1 MAEVQTY
8 GQHTRKLLV
17 LGVPLI
23 GSNVAHIVVGFTDTI
38 MLGWYSVEALAAQ
51 VLGFSIYFVVM
62 IVGSG
67 FAFGIMPM
75 VAQHAEAG
83 EVSELRRVTRMGIWA
98 SVAFA
103 AVFLPIL
110 LMSET
115 IFRALG
121 QEEEIIPLAS
131 DYMDVLAWALF
142 PVLIAMCLR
151 SYLSALERTQII
163 LWVSVFVAVL
173 NAILNW
179 VFIFGNFG
187 APEMGVKGSAVATL
201 VSEIFFLLI
210 LAGYSRWAEPTHE
223 QALGQ

>member
-142 PVLIAMCLR
+142 PVLIAMCLQ
-151 SYLSALERTQII
+151 LSFCA
-163 LWVSVFVAVL
+163 
-173 NAILNW
+173 
-179 VFIFGNFG
+179 
-187 APEMGVKGSAVATL
+187 
-201 VSEIFFLLI
+201 
-210 LAGYSRWAEPTHE
+210 
-223 QALGQ
+223 